1 MPNLI
6 AIIGPTASGKTRLA
20 ATLAA
25 ARGSEILSADSR
37 QVYRGMDLGT
47 GKDLSDFVVNGRQVP
62 FHLIDIV
69 DPDQEFSVFEYQQ
82 HFYKSFAEIASA
94 GGSPPFLVGGT
105 GLYLESVLLGY
116 RMTRV
121 PADPEFGRK
130 LAGLDQAKLTERLR
144 KAKPS
149 VHNVTDLCDRERLIR
164 AIEIAEYSERREAG
178 RVEVKPPVVDAFT
191 IGIRVERALLRKQI
205 TLRLKRRLEAGMVE
219 EVERLHAS
227 GITWERLDRFGL
239 EYRFVSRYLRGEMRY
254 EEMFHLLNTAI
265 AQFAKR
271 QETWFRRMERR
282 GLAISWI
289 DGPDAARAEDL
300 LRGLSP

>member
-20 ATLAA
+20 AILAA
-25 ARGSEILSADSR
+25 AGGSEILSADSR

-47 GKDLSDFVVNGRQVP
+47 GKDLSDFVVNGRRVP

-130 LAGLDQAKLTERLR
+130 LAGLDQAKLAERLR

-164 AIEIAEYSERREAG
+164 AIEIAEYSGRGEPA
-178 RVEVKPPVVDAFT
+178 RVEEPPAIDAFT

-300 LRGLSP
+300 LRRLSP